1 MAERLDGG
9 GGVHQPRP
17 DHRLHVEHLA
27 ADALHQH
34 REEVGVGQVQGALR
48 RKAGSREDV
57 NTRTHARTL
66 VTVCRLVL
74 IQKVTAA
81 SSYTIAC
88 LNNKI
93 NKKP

>member
-27 ADALHQH
+27 ADTLHQH

-48 RKAGSREDV
+48 RKAGSREEV
-57 NTRTHARTL
+57 NTHT
-66 VTVCRLVL
+66 
-74 IQKVTAA
+74 Q
-81 SSYTIAC
+81 SSVWFY
-88 LNNKI
+88 LFSYRK
-93 NKKP
+93 